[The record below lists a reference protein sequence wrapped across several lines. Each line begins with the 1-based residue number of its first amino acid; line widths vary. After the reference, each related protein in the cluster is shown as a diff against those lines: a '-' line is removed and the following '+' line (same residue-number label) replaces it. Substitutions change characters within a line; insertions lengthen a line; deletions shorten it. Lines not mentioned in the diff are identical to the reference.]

1 MMIFLIGFMGSGKTT
16 LGKKLARV
24 MGYDFVDL
32 DKVIETRAGQSIP
45 DFFAKHGEEAFRAL
59 ERDCLQ
65 TGLPAGN
72 TVVATG
78 GGAPCYYDNMEWMN
92 RHGVTVYLMLEPKA
106 LASRLKGSAD
116 RPLISGLS
124 GAELLAYIEEKLAL
138 REPYYRKAAYW
149 VEGLDLTAEKLAGY
163 IRRAGT

>member
-92 RHGVTVYLMLEPKA
+92 RHGVTVYLMLQPKA
-106 LASRLKGSAD
+106 LASRLKGSGD
-116 RPLISGLS
+116 RPLIAGLS
-124 GAELLAYIEEKLAL
+124 GAELVEFIEGKLEVREPFYKQANYWVDGLNLTADKLAAYI
-138 REPYYRKAAYW
+138 KAMQA
-149 VEGLDLTAEKLAGY
+149 
-163 IRRAGT
+163 

>member
-32 DKVIETRAGQSIP
+32 DKVVETRAGQSIP

-65 TGLPAGN
+65 TGLPAEN

-163 IRRAGT
+163 IRRADT